1 MTPGGRFEQRG
12 EMFHYLDQL
21 YEVQGQFKIAKIED
35 IIRYSTERYFDT
47 ITQRVIVVERH
58 DDRLVLIP
66 YEEKGNEVTPITIHT
81 TTRQQINFRLKAG
94 RFRHG

>member
-1 MTPGGRFEQRG
+1 MKYRANLRG
-12 EMFHYLDQL
+12 FDL
-21 YEVQGQFKIAKIED
+21 AKIED
-35 IIRYSTERYFDT
+35 ILRYSTEMYFDT
-47 ITQRVIVVERH
+47 ITQRTVVVGRH

-66 YEEKGNEVTPITIHT
+66 YEKRGAEIIAITIHT

>member
-1 MTPGGRFEQRG
+1 MKYRAKLRG
-12 EMFHYLDQL
+12 FDL
-21 YEVQGQFKIAKIED
+21 AKIED

-47 ITQRVIVVERH
+47 ITQRTIVVGRH

>member
-1 MTPGGRFEQRG
+1 LNSPEKFSITWTNYMKYRAKLRG
-12 EMFHYLDQL
+12 FDL
-21 YEVQGQFKIAKIED
+21 AKIED

-47 ITQRVIVVERH
+47 ITQRTIVVGRH
-58 DDRLVLIP
+58 DDKLVLIP
-66 YEEKGNEVTPITIHT
+66 YDEKGNEVTPITIHA

>member
-1 MTPGGRFEQRG
+1 MNSPEKVSIVWTNYIKYRAKLRDFDLR
-12 EMFHYLDQL
+12 
-21 YEVQGQFKIAKIED
+21 KIED
-35 IIRYSTERYFDT
+35 ILRYSTERYFDT
-47 ITQRVIVVERH
+47 VTQRTIVVGKH

-66 YEEKGNEVTPITIHT
+66 YEKKGNEVIPITIHT

>member
-1 MTPGGRFEQRG
+1 LNSLEKLSIVWTSYMKYRANLRG
-12 EMFHYLDQL
+12 FDL
-21 YEVQGQFKIAKIED
+21 AKIEA
-35 IIRYSTERYFDT
+35 ILRYSTERYFDT
-47 ITQRVIVVERH
+47 ITQRTIVVGRH

-66 YEEKGNEVTPITIHT
+66 YEKRGSEVIPITIHT

>member
-1 MTPGGRFEQRG
+1 MRSSGKFSITWTSYMKYRAKLRG
-12 EMFHYLDQL
+12 FDL
-21 YEVQGQFKIAKIED
+21 AKIED

-47 ITQRVIVVERH
+47 ITQRTIVVGRH

-66 YEEKGNEVTPITIHT
+66 YEEKRNKITPITIHT